1 MSSKAPKKKE
11 PITITLPEVFDQEQ
25 QFILRLPPE
34 SAAQLH
40 EDLKETSNVQLK
52 DKLSIELEPD
62 MRHGRVR
69 YGSDIF
75 SAKLLDLPAIIESM
89 KTVDKKTFYKTAD
102 ICQMLVCKTEE
113 DWSKDELEHPRK
125 KDKKDYVFVFLIAVT
140 APLKNVR
147 KRRFRKT
154 LKKKY
159 MDQPEVEKEVRRLF
173 RYDSEAIDVKYE
185 IIVDD
190 EKSLSDSGTS
200 QVSLISNISFLS
212 HFFLPFLFFF
222 VLLVSSFFGEVSSSE
237 EEEEDEKD
245 INIMDSGEDEASRGP
260 TTPKGPGAGGP
271 GDRAGEGTEG
281 GMTDSETAE
290 LQEKLSELEKQL
302 GEIRERR
309 SHEEDQ
315 LATLDSDAAE
325 KGELQQNLNKIV
337 QEETE
342 KEHEMEMLSAM
353 LNQ

>member
-1 MSSKAPKKKE
+1 MSSKSAKKKE

-34 SAAQLH
+34 AATQLH

-69 YGSDIF
+69 YGPEIF
-75 SAKLLDLPAIIESM
+75 FAKLMDLPAIIESM

-113 DWSKDELEHPRK
+113 EWSKDDAEHPRK
-125 KDKKDYVFVFLIAVT
+125 KEKDKKFVMDHGIT

-173 RYDSEAIDVKYE
+173 RYDSEAKDVKYE
-185 IIVDD
+185 IIIDD

-200 QVSLISNISFLS
+200 QALDPMASDSKINGAEAVTSLDIA
-212 HFFLPFLFFF
+212 
-222 VLLVSSFFGEVSSSE
+222 SFFGEVSSSE

-260 TTPKGPGAGGP
+260 TTPRGPGGGSA
-271 GDRAGEGTEG
+271 GDRGGEGTEG
-281 GMTDSETAE
+281 GMTDTETAE

-302 GEIRERR
+302 EEIRERR

-325 KGELQQNLNKIV
+325 KGEMQQNLNKIV

-342 KEHEMEMLSAM
+342 KEREMEILSAM

>member
-1 MSSKAPKKKE
+1 MSNKAAKKKE

-69 YGSDIF
+69 YGSEIYF
-75 SAKLLDLPAIIESM
+75 AKLLDLPAIIESM

-113 DWSKDELEHPRK
+113 EWSKDDTEPPRK
-125 KDKKDYVFVFLIAVT
+125 KDKDKKFVLNHGLT

-173 RYDSEAIDVKYE
+173 RYDSEAIEVKYE
-185 IIVDD
+185 IIIDD

-200 QVSLISNISFLS
+200 QALDPMASDSKINGAETITSLD
-212 HFFLPFLFFF
+212 
-222 VLLVSSFFGEVSSSE
+222 VVSFFGEVSSSE

-260 TTPKGPGAGGP
+260 TTPKGPGAGSA

-302 GEIRERR
+302 EEIRERR

-325 KGELQQNLNKIV
+325 KGEMQQNLNKIV

-342 KEHEMEMLSAM
+342 KEREMEILSAM

>member
-1 MSSKAPKKKE
+1 MSGKLKKKE
-11 PITITLPEVFDQEQ
+11 AVISQAAEVFDLEQ
-25 QFILRLPPE
+25 QFILRLPPD
-34 SAAQLH
+34 AAGQLH

-52 DKLSIELEPD
+52 DKLSIEMDPD

-69 YGSDIF
+69 FGGDIF
-75 SAKLLDLPAIIESM
+75 FAKLLDLPAIIESL

-113 DWSKDELEHPRK
+113 DWLQDENESPRK
-125 KDKKDYVFVFLIAVT
+125 KDKEKKYAWNHGIT
-140 APLKNVR
+140 PSLKNVR

-190 EKSLSDSGTS
+190 EKSMSDSGISQTLDAATS
-200 QVSLISNISFLS
+200 ASGSQTHLMRTETQTSLD
-212 HFFLPFLFFF
+212 
-222 VLLVSSFFGEVSSSE
+222 VASFFGDLSSSE
-237 EEEEDEKD
+237 EEDDDEKD
-245 INIMDSGEDEASRGP
+245 VNIMDSGEDETSRGP
-260 TTPKGPGAGGP
+260 NTPRGGMASMDRNGA
-271 GDRAGEGTEG
+271 ENQEH
-281 GMTDSETAE
+281 GMTDNETAE
-290 LQEKLSELEKQL
+290 LQEKLKELERQL
-302 GEIRERR
+302 DEIRERR
-309 SHEEDQ
+309 SHQEDQ
-315 LATLDSDAAE
+315 LATQEDDSL
-325 KGELQQNLNKIV
+325 KGEMQEALNKVV

-342 KEHEMEMLSAM
+342 KEREMEILSAM

>member
-1 MSSKAPKKKE
+1 MSSKVVKKKE
-11 PITITLPEVFDQEQ
+11 PITITQPEIFDLEQ

-34 SAAQLH
+34 SASQLH
-40 EDLKETSNVQLK
+40 EDLKETSTVQLK
-52 DKLSIELEPD
+52 DKLSIEMEPD
-62 MRHGRVR
+62 MRHGKVR
-69 YGSDIF
+69 YGSEIF
-75 SAKLLDLPAIIESM
+75 FAKLLDLPTIIESM

-113 DWSKDELEHPRK
+113 EWSKDDTEPPRK
-125 KDKKDYVFVFLIAVT
+125 KDKDKKFVLNHGLT

-200 QVSLISNISFLS
+200 QALDPMASGSQIHRTETSTSLD
-212 HFFLPFLFFF
+212 
-222 VLLVSSFFGEVSSSE
+222 VASFFGELSSSE

-245 INIMDSGEDEASRGP
+245 INIMDSGEDDASRGP
-260 TTPKGPGAGGP
+260 TTPKGAAGGA
-271 GDRAGEGTEG
+271 AGERGGEVPES
-281 GMTDSETAE
+281 GMTDTETAE
-290 LQEKLSELEKQL
+290 LQEKYAELERQL
-302 GEIRERR
+302 EEIRERR

-315 LATLDSDAAE
+315 LATLDDDAAE
-325 KGELQQNLNKIV
+325 KGEMQENLNKIV
-337 QEETE
+337 QEESE
-342 KEHEMEMLSAM
+342 KEREIEILSAM
-353 LNQ
+353 LSQ